1 MFVSHKIYLVRP
13 FSPPGLL
20 CLGAISPTLPS
31 LSDVTDCYGLWTVLT
46 HNAAMFVGN
55 ESAPKIIKEINHRFL
70 FALQLTLVSNT
81 SLAILTSVPLT
92 HHSYHPSPAH
102 SHFRLETF
110 LFCKFFPPWPSFS
123 SLWLTPRTPR
133 SVYRQA
139 YLWAYPFFLFSLSIF
154 HFCISQF
161 RADLHNVAHCWV
173 MRIIGRERDFT
184 SLHFTL
190 FTQQFKLQMQC
201 VGLQYAT
208 YSSLGRCSE
217 AWSALTTAP
226 SKEKEKKL
234 VGIK

>member
-1 MFVSHKIYLVRP
+1 
-13 FSPPGLL
+13 
-20 CLGAISPTLPS
+20 
-31 LSDVTDCYGLWTVLT
+31 
-46 HNAAMFVGN
+46 MFVGN

-139 YLWAYPFFLFSLSIF
+139 YLWAYPFFFLVCLFSTFVFLNSVLTCTMLLIVELCALSEEKET
-154 HFCISQF
+154 
-161 RADLHNVAHCWV
+161 L
-173 MRIIGRERDFT
+173 
-184 SLHFTL
+184 LHFVYPAVQTTNAVCRPTICNL
-190 FTQQFKLQMQC
+190 QQSGKVQRGMKCTNNCPQ
-201 VGLQYAT
+201 
-208 YSSLGRCSE
+208 
-217 AWSALTTAP
+217 
-226 SKEKEKKL
+226 
-234 VGIK
+234 